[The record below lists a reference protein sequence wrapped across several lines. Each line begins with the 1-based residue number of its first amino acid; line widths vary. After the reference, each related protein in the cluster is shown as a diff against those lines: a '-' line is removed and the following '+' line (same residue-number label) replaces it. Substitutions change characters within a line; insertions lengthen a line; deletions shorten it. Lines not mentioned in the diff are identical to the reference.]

1 MERLSEIKNNTKKR
15 GYCKSIRKK
24 WDIANLSEKK
34 GILQIYQKKRGYC
47 KSIRKK
53 WNMQGYHK
61 SKIPQ
66 NNENTQGKSKDIRKH
81 YYTEKLGWPEPN
93 PHECL

>member
-1 MERLSEIKNNTKKR
+1 M

-24 WDIANLSEKK
+24 GDIANLSEKK
-34 GILQIYQKKRGYC
+34 
-47 KSIRKK
+47 
-53 WNMQGYHK
+53 WNMQGYQK